1 MKVNDVQKIVVL
13 VALSLALVITAL
25 AAAYVVPEGRQAIVT
40 QFGRPV
46 GDPVTEAGVH
56 LKLPFVQAVQYVD
69 KRILTWDGYPNQIPT
84 RDKKYIIVDT
94 TARWQIDDALKFI
107 QTVQN
112 ESGAKA
118 RLDAILDAIA
128 RDTISNHNLV
138 EAVRNTNSILD
149 YLEEQRIETKRK
161 LESGEILVAEEEEI
175 TGEIEKIQTGR
186 ENLSG
191 MIAKRAAE
199 ELAPFGISVIDVQLR
214 RIAYEASVEKKV
226 YERMVSERKRI
237 AEKIRSI
244 GKGEQAKIQGKTSR
258 DLQRIE
264 SEAYGKAQL
273 IRGKAEAEAISVTSR
288 AYSQDRKFFE
298 FVRTMDAYKKALKSD
313 TQFILSTDSQF
324 LDLLKKKP

>member
-1 MKVNDVQKIVVL
+1 MNNKRVL
-13 VALSLALVITAL
+13 LSALLLILMIATTISGAFI
-25 AAAYVVPEGRQAIVT
+25 VPEGLQAVIT

-46 GDPVTEAGVH
+46 DDPITSAGMH
-56 LKLPFVQAVQYVD
+56 FKLPFIQTVQYVD

-84 RDKKYIIVDT
+84 RDKKYIVVDT
-94 TARWQIDDALKFI
+94 TARWRINDALKFI

-112 ESGAKA
+112 ENGAKA
-118 RLDAILDAIA
+118 RLDAILDAIT

-149 YLEEQRIETKRK
+149 YIQQKAEESRK
-161 LESGEILVAEEEEI
+161 KVASGEILVAEEEEI

-191 MIAKRAAE
+191 LIAKKAAQ
-199 ELAPFGISVIDVQLR
+199 ELQAFGITVIDVQLR
-214 RIAYEASVEKKV
+214 RIAYEGSVEKKV
-226 YERMVSERKRI
+226 YDRMISERKRI

-264 SEAYGKAQL
+264 SDAYRKAQL
-273 IRGKAEAEAISVTSR
+273 VKGKAEAESIAIYARSL
-288 AYSQDRKFFE
+288 SQDRKFFE
-298 FVRTMDAYKKALKSD
+298 FVRTMDAYKKALKKD
-313 TQFILSTDSQF
+313 TQVILSTDSQF
-324 LDLLKKKP
+324 LQLLRKNP

>member
-1 MKVNDVQKIVVL
+1 MNEAQRLGLIVVFG
-13 VALSLALVITAL
+13 LALFITAL
-25 AAAYVVPEGRQAIVT
+25 SAAYVVPEGRQAIIT
-40 QFGRPV
+40 QFGRPI

-118 RLDAILDAIA
+118 RLDAILDAIT

-149 YLEEQRIETKRK
+149 YIREQRLETQRK
-161 LESGEILVAEEEEI
+161 LETGEILVAEEEEI
-175 TGEIEKIQTGR
+175 TGEIEKIHTGR
-186 ENLSG
+186 ENLSS
-191 MIAKRAAE
+191 MIAKKAAE
-199 ELAPFGISVIDVQLR
+199 ELAPFGISIIDVQLR

-273 IRGKAEAEAISVTSR
+273 IRGKAEAEAITITSR
-288 AYSQDRKFFE
+288 AFSQDRKFFE
-298 FVRTMDAYKKALKSD
+298 FMRTMEAYKKALQSD
-313 TQFILSTDSQF
+313 TQFILSTDSPF
-324 LDLLKKKP
+324 LEMMKKRP